1 MKKNLTS
8 MILCFTIS
16 ISILSSC
23 GKTEDEPIV
32 KNAGIE
38 EVYVEEDSS
47 IDVTVE
53 TDDEEIS
60 EKEVSVEEV
69 PPRLYDRDP
78 EWDNVEYPT
87 QTVQIED
94 MLFIMGMTVEEVM
107 ETIDNSSINYIY
119 EYNPDEIIEYTGDF
133 EGYPS
138 IDIYRK
144 DETGEIVNWFT
155 FYCYSPYKKSIPI
168 KECILTT
175 VDLITYQN
183 ARPYCRFAGGYS
195 LEDFFNMTGDDIYEM
210 NDGIF
215 ENHKCS
221 GNKES
226 QLDFLLPYPLVNITA
241 APEGSI
247 EIPLLED
254 SDYAFYAYSQY
265 TFGISK
271 STGLVDMLG
280 NLRIGSRVYDKE
292 TGYFIERVKE
302 FTQTD

>member
-1 MKKNLTS
+1 M
-8 MILCFTIS
+8 
-16 ISILSSC
+16 
-23 GKTEDEPIV
+23 
-32 KNAGIE
+32 
-38 EVYVEEDSS
+38 
-47 IDVTVE
+47 
-53 TDDEEIS
+53 
-60 EKEVSVEEV
+60 
-69 PPRLYDRDP
+69 
-78 EWDNVEYPT
+78 
-87 QTVQIED
+87 
-94 MLFIMGMTVEEVM
+94 
-107 ETIDNSSINYIY
+107 
-119 EYNPDEIIEYTGDF
+119 
-133 EGYPS
+133 
-138 IDIYRK
+138 
-144 DETGEIVNWFT
+144 
-155 FYCYSPYKKSIPI
+155 
-168 KECILTT
+168 
-175 VDLITYQN
+175 
-183 ARPYCRFAGGYS
+183 
-195 LEDFFNMTGDDIYEM
+195 EDFFNMTGDDIYEM

-226 QLDFLLPYPLVNITA
+226 QLDFLLPYPLVNIAA